1 MRGNLG
7 KVNELYPA
15 PDARGA
21 AGTGPVAAVYRLR
34 GSQPARRAVSGVQGR
49 RCRGAPR
56 GAPAPLARLPALLG
70 RFIRP
75 RAVAVRGAH
84 AARAAVANPAP
95 ALTAYTVQQFG
106 LCICPHAQAEDKQ
119 GETPLSAAAAITGL
133 REALVDLVT
142 GKTSIEDMLEE

>member
-1 MRGNLG
+1 MCRNLG

-15 PDARGA
+15 PDTRGA
-21 AGTGPVAAVYRLR
+21 AGAGPVAAVCCLR
-34 GSQPARRAVSGVQGR
+34 GGQ
-49 RCRGAPR
+49 
-56 GAPAPLARLPALLG
+56 PALLG
-70 RFIRP
+70 RSPGP

-95 ALTAYTVQQFG
+95 ALTAHTVQQFG